1 MCRLL
6 GEKQMNR
13 REFIG
18 SLITTA
24 AVGTNCLR
32 ADLAGSLEQQQ
43 KPKKPAIPRRILGK
57 TSVKVSALIIGGVVA
72 MKEAP
77 TAKFH
82 PAELANAAIDAGIN
96 YFDTAPSYGNGQSE
110 RNYGEVL
117 ATRRNEVF
125 LATKTGNRSYDG
137 AMREVEESLKRLRT
151 DRLDLLQVHGTKA
164 KEDFT
169 KWDKPDGVLKALY
182 KLRDEKVT
190 RFIGVTGHESPEAMR
205 RAIELFDFDTI
216 LTTFNPTLRRRPY
229 QKLVIPL
236 ARKKKMGILAMKV
249 MGGGYGSLAAGN
261 PLRNDDVWYHDE
273 APRQSQAAEL
283 IRYALG
289 LPISAAV
296 VGMRSLEHLK
306 INVAAVRDAR
316 PLNKQQ
322 RKALETHM
330 S

>member
-1 MCRLL
+1 MD
-6 GEKQMNR
+6 R

-18 SLITTA
+18 SLVTA
-24 AVGTNCLR
+24 AAIGTTR
-32 ADLAGSLEQQQ
+32 IGASFARKVEQKQ
-43 KPKKPAIPRRILGK
+43 KPSKPAIPRRILGK
-57 TSVKVSALIIGGVVA
+57 TGVKVSALIIGGVVA

-82 PAELANAAIDAGIN
+82 PAELANAALDAGIN

-110 RNYGEVL
+110 KNYGEVL
-117 ATRRNEVF
+117 ETRRNEVF

-137 AMREVEESLKRLRT
+137 AMREVEASLKRLRT
-151 DRLDLLQVHGTKA
+151 DRLDLLQIHGVKA

-169 KWDKPDGVLKALY
+169 KWDKPDGVLKALG

-190 RFIGVTGHESPEAMR
+190 RFIGVTGHESPESIR
-205 RAIELFDFDTI
+205 RAIELFDFDTV
-216 LTTFNPTLRRRPY
+216 LTTFNPTVRRLPY
-229 QKLVIPL
+229 QDLVLPL

-249 MGGGYGSLAAGN
+249 MGGGYGSLAVGN
-261 PLRNDDVWYHDE
+261 PIKNDEVWYHDE
-273 APRQSQAAEL
+273 APRQTEAEML

-296 VGMRSLEHLK
+296 VGMGSLEHLR
-306 INVAAVRDAR
+306 INVAAVRDAQ
-316 PLNKQQ
+316 PLNKEQ
-322 RKALETHM
+322 RKVLETQM

>member
-1 MCRLL
+1 
-6 GEKQMNR
+6 MNR

-24 AVGTNCLR
+24 AVGTTCLR
-32 ADLAGSLEQQQ
+32 ADLAGRLEQQQ
-43 KPKKPAIPRRILGK
+43 KPGKPPVPRRMLGK

-82 PAELANAAIDAGIN
+82 PAELANAALDAGIN

-151 DRLDLLQVHGTKA
+151 GRLDLLQVHDTKA

-229 QKLVIPL
+229 QQLVLPL

-249 MGGGYGSLAAGN
+249 MGGGYGSLAVGN
-261 PLRNDDVWYHDE
+261 PVRNDDVWYHDE
-273 APRQSQAAEL
+273 APRQSQAAGL
-283 IRYALG
+283 IRYVLG

-296 VGMRSLEHLK
+296 VGMGSLEHLR
-306 INVAAVRDAR
+306 INVAAVRDAG

-322 RKALETHM
+322 RKALEKHM